1 MKAIDF
7 QIEKGKTMSGICFF
21 GVLTNARLLSRNV
34 RKVRRRQLF
43 LNKEIIE
50 KLKKKAR
57 TLLQRIISFYLLKHQ
72 M

>member
-43 LNKEIIE
+43 LNKENIE